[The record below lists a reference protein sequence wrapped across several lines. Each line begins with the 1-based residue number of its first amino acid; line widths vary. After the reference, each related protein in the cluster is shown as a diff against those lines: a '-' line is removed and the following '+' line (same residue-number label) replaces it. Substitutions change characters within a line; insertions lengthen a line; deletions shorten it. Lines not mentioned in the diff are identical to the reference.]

1 MIQMLQYIQQCCEH
15 ITIQELAEKFNLS
28 QSYLSK
34 YLARKLGKSFS
45 EIRQEIRLEKA
56 CEMITSSNLQIN
68 DIATAV
74 GYQNVEHFIRLFKK
88 KYHLTPYQYRLNNK
102 VEQTSNEYE

>member
-1 MIQMLQYIQQCCEH
+1 M
-15 ITIQELAEKFNLS
+15 AEKFNLS

-34 YLARKLGKSFS
+34 YIARTLGKSFS

-56 CEMITSSNLQIN
+56 CEMLTGSELQID
-68 DIATAV
+68 DIAGAV

-88 KYHLTPYQYRLNNK
+88 KYHLTPHQYRLKNK
-102 VEQTSNEYE
+102 VEQTSNQYE

>member
-15 ITIQELAEKFNLS
+15 ITIQEMAEEFNLS

-34 YLARKLGKSFS
+34 YIARKLGKSFS

-56 CEMITSSNLQIN
+56 CEMITGSDLKID
-68 DIATAV
+68 DIAAAV
-74 GYQNVEHFIRLFKK
+74 GYQNVEHFIRLFKRK
-88 KYHLTPYQYRLNNK
+88 FHLTPQQYRLNNR
-102 VEQTSNEYE
+102 S